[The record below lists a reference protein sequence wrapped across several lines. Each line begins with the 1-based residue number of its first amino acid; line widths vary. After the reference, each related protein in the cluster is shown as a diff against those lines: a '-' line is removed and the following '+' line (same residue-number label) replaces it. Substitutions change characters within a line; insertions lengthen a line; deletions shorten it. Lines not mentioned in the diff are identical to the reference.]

1 MKNSI
6 KFLGLILMSVL
17 LLTACDTNPSLQKYY
32 VDSKE
37 NAEFISVDLP
47 ASIIQLKDGEVSEEV
62 KNTLNTIKK
71 INFLAL
77 QITDDNKD
85 LYETERAKVKAILK
99 NPKFKELMRMNRGS
113 GSVSVNYLGEEDAI
127 DEVVIY
133 GSDKSQGF
141 ALVRVLGENM
151 NPSDIL
157 KITNEIQLD
166 GDSQQLKQ
174 LEGIFKNISK

>member
-6 KFLGLILMSVL
+6 KILGLMLVSILF
-17 LLTACDTNPSLQKYY
+17 LTACDTNPSLQKYY

-47 ASIIQLKDGEVSEEV
+47 ASIIQLKDGNVSEEV
-62 KNTLNTIKK
+62 KATLNTIKK
-71 INFLAL
+71 VNFLAL
-77 QITDDNKD
+77 QLTEDNKD
-85 LYETERAKVKAILK
+85 LYDAERTKVKAILK
-99 NPKFKELMRMNRGS
+99 NPKFKQLLRMNRGS
-113 GSVSVNYLGEEDAI
+113 GSVTVNYLGEEDAI
-127 DEVVIY
+127 DEVVIF
-133 GSDKSQGF
+133 GSDKNQGF

-151 NPSDIL
+151 NPADIL
-157 KITNEIQLD
+157 KITNDLQLD